1 VFNTCLGMIYALA
14 KRLTRNNPDNF
25 YKVYVGACLVGFVLS
40 FIGFKP
46 LVANL
51 YPILGYLGLFVIA
64 VLVYQY
70 FRYRDRLDREGEL
83 RTAAVDLVTDEENL
97 DPDSEFADMSLE
109 ELAEES
115 SLDNEEFR
123 EALESELEDAEGAV
137 DLESADADSSGSAS
151 GSATGSGSTKI

>member
-1 VFNTCLGMIYALA
+1 M
-14 KRLTRNNPDNF
+14 
-25 YKVYVGACLVGFVLS
+25 LS

-51 YPILGYLGLFVIA
+51 YPVLGYLGLFVIA

-115 SLDNEEFR
+115 MLDDDDFQ
-123 EALESELEDAEGAV
+123 EALESEVEEQDEDA
-137 DLESADADSSGSAS
+137 DESEATDNAAS
-151 GSATGSGSTKI
+151 DSGSTKI

>member
-1 VFNTCLGMIYALA
+1 M
-14 KRLTRNNPDNF
+14 
-25 YKVYVGACLVGFVLS
+25 LS

-97 DPDSEFADMSLE
+97 DPDSEFADMSLD

-115 SLDNEEFR
+115 MLDDEEFQK
-123 EALESELEDAEGAV
+123 ALESEVEDEN
-137 DLESADADSSGSAS
+137 DEDTKDADSADGTDSEGSDAAADS
-151 GSATGSGSTKI
+151 STGSGSTKI

>member
-1 VFNTCLGMIYALA
+1 M
-14 KRLTRNNPDNF
+14 
-25 YKVYVGACLVGFVLS
+25 
-40 FIGFKP
+40 
-46 LVANL
+46 ANL

-97 DPDSEFADMSLE
+97 DPDSEFADMSLD

-115 SLDNEEFR
+115 MLDDDEFH
-123 EALESELEDAEGAV
+123 EALEAEVEDEDVSAETAGGT
-137 DLESADADSSGSAS
+137 DS
-151 GSATGSGSTKI
+151 SGSTKI